1 MLILTRK
8 LGESI
13 TIGDDIKIT
22 FLEIRGKQ
30 IRVGV
35 VAPKHIAVH
44 REEIYEVIREQN
56 VEAAATTGVALS
68 QFPDIWE
75 KLTGGDGKNGQREVP
90 E

>member
-13 TIGDDIKIT
+13 LIGDEIKVT

-30 IRVGV
+30 VRVGI
-35 VAPKHIAVH
+35 VAPKHVAVH

-56 VEAAATTGVALS
+56 VEAAANTGMALHR
-68 QFPDIWE
+68 FPDIWE
-75 KLTGGDGKNGQREVP
+75 KLTGGNGKDGRQEDM

>member
-13 TIGDDIKIT
+13 LIGDDIKVT

-30 IRVGV
+30 IRVGIE
-35 VAPKHIAVH
+35 APKSVTVH

-56 VEAAATTGVALS
+56 IEAARDTGIPVSNLS
-68 QFPDIWE
+68 DVW
-75 KLTGGDGKNGQREVP
+75 GQLAGRLHHRKETS
-90 E
+90 

>member
-13 TIGDDIKIT
+13 LIGDEIKVT

-30 IRVGV
+30 IRVGIE
-35 VAPKHIAVH
+35 APKSVTVH

-56 VEAAATTGVALS
+56 IAAASDAGPAVTDLPEVWG
-68 QFPDIWE
+68 
-75 KLTGGDGKNGQREVP
+75 KLTGRVE
-90 E
+90 

>member
-13 TIGDDIKIT
+13 LIGDEIKVT

-35 VAPKHIAVH
+35 NAPKNVTVH

-56 VEAAATTGVALS
+56 VEAAREAGLLVSNL
-68 QFPDIWE
+68 PDVWQ
-75 KLTGGDGKNGQREVP
+75 KLTGNNK
-90 E
+90 